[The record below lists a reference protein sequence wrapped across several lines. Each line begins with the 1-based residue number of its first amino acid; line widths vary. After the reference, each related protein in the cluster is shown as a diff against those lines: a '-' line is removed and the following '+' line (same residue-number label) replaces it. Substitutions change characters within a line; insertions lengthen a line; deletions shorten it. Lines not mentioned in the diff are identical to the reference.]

1 MQILHLPVRESQQ
14 TQAVTV
20 DGGMVQA
27 LETELGSVRI
37 VVLADGKPPRITTLR
52 FVELVAEIVVHV
64 ARHRA
69 VGHELLHLVV
79 AKAQHTKLIAWM
91 RMVAVAIESNLAHIC
106 RIVLAFFRL

>member
-52 FVELVAEIVVHV
+52 FVELVAEIIVHV
-64 ARHRA
+64 ARYRT
-69 VGHELLHLVV
+69 VGHEFLHLVV
-79 AKAQHTKLIAWM
+79 AKSQQTELVAWV
-91 RMVAVAIESNLAHIC
+91 RLVAVAIESNLAHVC
-106 RIVLAFFRL
+106 RIVLAFFHL